1 MKVCTIKARTLK
13 ALVAVLMVSIAFMSC
28 GGRVR
33 EVQGTETKTSL
44 PSVRPEGCV
53 DFMILQN
60 AWTDRESVLEMVRKV
75 TSEKFPSSVTRGF
88 EAATERDSWSDVLEK
103 MVFDSGTLSTLAAD
117 LYQLIA
123 VRIRLLNFT
132 ASDLDA
138 GKDVSTQLV
147 EADINLTDIKRAF
160 KSLSQSM
167 AGC

>member
-1 MKVCTIKARTLK
+1 MKVCATKTRTLK
-13 ALVAVLMVSIAFMSC
+13 ALVAVLMVSIAFTSC

-75 TSEKFPSSVTRGF
+75 TSEKFPSSVTPGF

-103 MVFDSGTLSTLAAD
+103 MVFDSATLSTLAAD

-138 GKDVSTQLV
+138 GNDVSTQLV